1 MNQIIDAILT
11 SSSTGYKSEEPDWL
25 SRKSDFEEIPAN
37 DPHPFRKIDPNGVK
51 SFLDTAFNVADK
63 VMGTTGQGKTRQK
76 GLQIRLPSD
85 VIIAR
90 LQQIEQWFQG
100 HCRNCLFVFVSAR
113 SDKMHS
119 KSVTKSWRS
128 YMGLLFTASA

>member
-90 LQQIEQWFQG
+90 LQLIEQWFQG
-100 HCRNCLFVFVSAR
+100 HCINCLFVFVSAR

-119 KSVTKSWRS
+119 RVKRS
-128 YMGLLFTASA
+128 PEAGGATWVCC

>member
-1 MNQIIDAILT
+1 MVNQIIDAILT

-76 GLQIRLPSD
+76 GLQIRLPTN
-85 VIIAR
+85 ACLR
-90 LQQIEQWFQG
+90 
-100 HCRNCLFVFVSAR
+100 LFVFISAER
-113 SDKMHS
+113 
-119 KSVTKSWRS
+119 
-128 YMGLLFTASA
+128 

>member
-1 MNQIIDAILT
+1 MIDAILT

-63 VMGTTGQGKTRQK
+63 VMGTTGQGKTWQK
-76 GLQIRLPSD
+76 GLQIRLPSY
-85 VIIAR
+85 VIFASLQLVEHLEKKCGTHVSRVIA
-90 LQQIEQWFQG
+90 ETAY
-100 HCRNCLFVFVSAR
+100 LFLFPRGA
-113 SDKMHS
+113 
-119 KSVTKSWRS
+119 TK
-128 YMGLLFTASA
+128 